1 MYQNNQMLAQFNRN
15 SAAVSIDPAYK
26 VKKNRTYVRVMI
38 FVLSVLTLL
47 FVGGTVSAWVGNDD
61 AYAYAKS
68 SVSAQAYVVVTQ
80 GDTLWSIASSHA
92 AKGQDLREYVFQ
104 IRKLNNLKNVTIYEG
119 QKLLLP

>member
-1 MYQNNQMLAQFNRN
+1 MYQNNQMLAQYNRN

-38 FVLSVLTLL
+38 FVISVLMLL

-61 AYAYAKS
+61 AYAKS
-68 SVSAQAYVVVTQ
+68 TVSAQAYVVVAH
-80 GDTLWSIASSHA
+80 GDTLWSIASSHVT
-92 AKGQDLREYVFQ
+92 KGQDLREYVFQ
-104 IRKLNNLKNVTIYEG
+104 LRKLNNLKNVTIHEG

>member
-1 MYQNNQMLAQFNRN
+1 MYQNNQMLAQYNRN

-26 VKKNRTYVRVMI
+26 VKKNRTYVRVMV
-38 FVLSVLTLL
+38 FVISVLTLL

-61 AYAYAKS
+61 AYAKS
-68 SVSAQAYVVVTQ
+68 TVSAQAYVVVTQ

>member
-1 MYQNNQMLAQFNRN
+1 MYQNNQMLAQYNRN

-26 VKKNRTYVRVMI
+26 VKKNRTYVRVVI
-38 FVLSVLTLL
+38 FVISILTLL

-61 AYAYAKS
+61 AYAKS
-68 SVSAQAYVVVTQ
+68 TVSAQAYVVVTQ

-104 IRKLNNLKNVTIYEG
+104 IRKLNNLKNVTIHEG